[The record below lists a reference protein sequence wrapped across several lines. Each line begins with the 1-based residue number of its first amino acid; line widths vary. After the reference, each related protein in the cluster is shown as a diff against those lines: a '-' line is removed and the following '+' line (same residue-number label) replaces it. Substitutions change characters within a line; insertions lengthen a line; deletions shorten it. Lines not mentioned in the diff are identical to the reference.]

1 MENKTDYMKKTNLF
15 IFILLLGMMFI
26 SGCAHSPNVI
36 VTVPNNIHIYGFWS
50 GTWHGIISG
59 FSFIGS
65 LFDDSIKVYAINNN
79 GHWYDFGFV
88 GGLFFIIRLFVNIIK

>member
-1 MENKTDYMKKTNLF
+1 MKKTNIL
-15 IFILLLGMMFI
+15 IFIALLGLMFI
-26 SGCAHSPNVI
+26 SSCAHSPNVT
-36 VTVPNNIHIYGFWS
+36 VTIPNDTHVYGFWG
-50 GTWHGIISG
+50 GTWHGVISG

-88 GGLFFIIRLFVNIIK
+88 GGLFFIIRIFAGIIKEK

>member
-1 MENKTDYMKKTNLF
+1 MKKLNTIFALVILTFLLYGCFPREIHSNNTNEL
-15 IFILLLGMMFI
+15 
-26 SGCAHSPNVI
+26 P
-36 VTVPNNIHIYGFWS
+36 GFWL
-50 GTWHGIISG
+50 GTWHGMISG

-88 GGLFFIIRLFVNIIK
+88 GGLFFIFRIFFSMINSKKD